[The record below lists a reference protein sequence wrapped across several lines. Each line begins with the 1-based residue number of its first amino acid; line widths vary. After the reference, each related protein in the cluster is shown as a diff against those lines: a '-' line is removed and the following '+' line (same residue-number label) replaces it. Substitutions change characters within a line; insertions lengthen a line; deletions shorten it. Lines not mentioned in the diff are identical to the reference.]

1 MVGYHGVSAEAEA
14 AMRAAFPM
22 KLGPGSINARAVM
35 TKGPVQIADIR
46 LDPEYGLKTQAEEGG
61 WRSAV
66 AVPMLLHGQVIGAVT
81 VCRAEPGLFPDKLV
95 ALLQTFADQAVI
107 AIENARLFNETQEA
121 LERQTATAEILRV
134 ISGSPTD
141 VQPVLEAIAH
151 SSNRLLDGLSTA
163 VFLIVD
169 NTLHLKAFTKISDEA
184 DQLLQAAF
192 PAPLDAYPGGAQ
204 IRAGSVAQM
213 TDIEVDWAAHPK
225 LLATARKRGF
235 RSVLWT
241 PLIRDGA
248 AIGMISVTR
257 VATGSFAPHH
267 VELLRTFADQ
277 AVIAIEN
284 VRLFNE
290 TKEALEQQTATA
302 EILRVISESPTDVQ
316 PVFDA
321 IAERAMALCGGSMGA
336 ATRVDGELLDLVS
349 YRGTSA
355 RGEAAMRA
363 AFPMPISR
371 GSANGRS
378 ILDRAPAQ
386 IADVRLDADYQ
397 LKEGADFSAW
407 TSCLSVPLLHEGRA
421 IGALAAARPEPGP
434 FPEKS
439 IALLETFARQAV
451 IAIENVRLFN
461 ETKEALAH
469 QTATAEVL
477 RVISRSQTDVQPVF
491 GAIAA
496 AALRLC
502 EATSANVVTFD
513 GTLVHVAALASAE
526 EQAAD
531 AVRALFASYPR
542 PLSRDTANT
551 RAILTRS
558 VVMIPDVLQDP
569 DYPAGATAAAAGY
582 RSILAVPLLNAD
594 QAIGAIT
601 VARPMPG
608 PVPDKQVVLLQT
620 FADQAV
626 IAIENVRLFNETRE
640 ALERQT
646 ATAEVLRVISAS
658 VTETQPVFDVIAA
671 RAVRLTGASMGF
683 VFRFDGELI
692 HIASVHGVNEEGLD
706 AARAA
711 FPMEP
716 GAGSATARAVR
727 EGAVVNVG
735 DIYADTDG
743 DYTTLDVA
751 RKSGYRAVLSVPML
765 RDGEIVGAI
774 SVTRVRA
781 GRFADHEIELLKTF
795 ASQAVIAIANVH
807 LFNETKEALERQT
820 ATSEVLNVMSR
831 SPSDVQPVL
840 DIVAERAGLLCRAEG
855 SRVWLESG
863 GKLHANAMKGYGTA
877 YGRDSLGTELT
888 LRPTSVVGRAFLE
901 RRTLHFDD
909 VVPLIETEFPD
920 VRELQA
926 KNGFRTVLAVP
937 MILKG
942 ESIGAIAL
950 LRNQV
955 RPFSPAEIALVQTF
969 ADQAVIAIENVRL
982 FKETNEALE
991 RQTATAE
998 VLRVISASPTDVQ
1011 PVFDAI
1017 AERARALCA
1026 AKIGTVARFD
1036 GEFIHVVAFHGAT
1049 PEAMTMINSV
1059 YPLPP
1064 GDRTVIA
1071 RAVRDQVPVLIP
1083 DVSADPEYGSRDGAE
1098 QAGYRSLLGVPMLRD
1113 GQVIGAIGVARAEV
1127 GLFPEKQVT
1136 LLQTFADQA
1145 VIAIEN
1151 VRLFNETREA
1161 LEQQTATAEVLQVI
1175 SSSVADAA
1183 PVFDKILIACERL
1196 FKGNQLMV
1204 FLIDKAEQLSIGA
1217 IRGPDADRIERTR
1230 RIFPVPLAGTAT
1242 EQAIRER
1249 RLVTYADVLHDARG
1263 ARRTAPNRS
1272 PIGRDVFD
1280 RDRADAVGGR
1290 GDRLDPGQ
1298 SQRAQALRRQG
1309 AAAAANLRRPGSD
1322 RDPERADVQRDS
1334 GSARTPDRDRRHP
1347 ARHQRVAD
1355 RRAAGVRGDRR
1366 AAACA
1371 CSRAPRWRS
1380 AARSRAKCD
1389 AWPSPRTIP
1398 SAPHAGATS
1407 SRSR

>member
-1 MVGYHGVSAEAEA
+1 M
-14 AMRAAFPM
+14 
-22 KLGPGSINARAVM
+22 
-35 TKGPVQIADIR
+35 
-46 LDPEYGLKTQAEEGG
+46 DPE
-61 WRSAV
+61 
-66 AVPMLLHGQVIGAVT
+66 
-81 VCRAEPGLFPDKLV
+81 
-95 ALLQTFADQAVI
+95 
-107 AIENARLFNETQEA
+107 
-121 LERQTATAEILRV
+121 
-134 ISGSPTD
+134 
-141 VQPVLEAIAH
+141 
-151 SSNRLLDGLSTA
+151 
-163 VFLIVD
+163 
-169 NTLHLKAFTKISDEA
+169 
-184 DQLLQAAF
+184 
-192 PAPLDAYPGGAQ
+192 
-204 IRAGSVAQM
+204 
-213 TDIEVDWAAHPK
+213 
-225 LLATARKRGF
+225 
-235 RSVLWT
+235 
-241 PLIRDGA
+241 
-248 AIGMISVTR
+248 
-257 VATGSFAPHH
+257 
-267 VELLRTFADQ
+267 
-277 AVIAIEN
+277 
-284 VRLFNE
+284 
-290 TKEALEQQTATA
+290 
-302 EILRVISESPTDVQ
+302 
-316 PVFDA
+316 
-321 IAERAMALCGGSMGA
+321 
-336 ATRVDGELLDLVS
+336 
-349 YRGTSA
+349 
-355 RGEAAMRA
+355 
-363 AFPMPISR
+363 
-371 GSANGRS
+371 
-378 ILDRAPAQ
+378 
-386 IADVRLDADYQ
+386 YQ
-397 LKEGADFSAW
+397 LKEGAARSALD
-407 TSCLSVPLLHEGRA
+407 SCLVGAAAARGPRYRRA
-421 IGALAAARPEPGP
+421 RRTARPEPGP

-513 GTLVHVAALASAE
+513 GTLVHVAARVSAQ
-526 EQAAD
+526 EQPAD

-542 PLSRDTANT
+542 PLGRDRANT

-569 DYPAGATAAAAGY
+569 EYAAGAAAAAAGY
-582 RSILAVPLLNAD
+582 RSILAMPLLNAD

-781 GRFADHEIELLKTF
+781 GRFAEQRDRAAENLRQPGGDRDRERAPVQRDQGGARAADGDVRSAQRHEPF
-795 ASQAVIAIANVH
+795 AARTCS
-807 LFNETKEALERQT
+807 RCS
-820 ATSEVLNVMSR
+820 TSLR
-831 SPSDVQPVL
+831 
-840 DIVAERAGLLCRAEG
+840 ERAGLLCRAEG

-863 GKLHANAMKGYGTA
+863 GKLHANAMKGYGAT

-909 VVPLIETEFPD
+909 VVPLMETEFPD

-1026 AKIGTVARFD
+1026 RQDRHGGAVRRRVHPCRRLPRRDARGDDDDQFGLPPAARGPHRHRAARFETRCRCSFRTSAPIPSTD
-1036 GEFIHVVAFHGAT
+1036 RAT
-1049 PEAMTMINSV
+1049 
-1059 YPLPP
+1059 
-1064 GDRTVIA
+1064 A
-1071 RAVRDQVPVLIP
+1071 R
-1083 DVSADPEYGSRDGAE
+1083 E

-1127 GLFPEKQVT
+1127 GLFPDKQVT

-1151 VRLFNETREA
+1151 VRLFNET
-1161 LEQQTATAEVLQVI
+1161 Q
-1175 SSSVADAA
+1175 
-1183 PVFDKILIACERL
+1183 
-1196 FKGNQLMV
+1196 
-1204 FLIDKAEQLSIGA
+1204 
-1217 IRGPDADRIERTR
+1217 
-1230 RIFPVPLAGTAT
+1230 
-1242 EQAIRER
+1242 
-1249 RLVTYADVLHDARG
+1249 RG
-1263 ARRTAPNRS
+1263 AR
-1272 PIGRDVFD
+1272 
-1280 RDRADAVGGR
+1280 
-1290 GDRLDPGQ
+1290 
-1298 SQRAQALRRQG
+1298 
-1309 AAAAANLRRPGSD
+1309 AA
-1322 RDPERADVQRDS
+1322 
-1334 GSARTPDRDRRHP
+1334 DRDRRS
-1347 ARHQRVAD
+1347 AAGDQQLGG
-1355 RRAAGVRGDRR
+1355 RRPAGVRQDLR
-1366 AAACA
+1366 
-1371 CSRAPRWRS
+1371 
-1380 AARSRAKCD
+1380 
-1389 AWPSPRTIP
+1389 
-1398 SAPHAGATS
+1398 
-1407 SRSR
+1407 